1 MAKKRTASKIQ
12 LAVGP
17 GTTSVYK
24 TGSWKSYSPKLGE
37 RVASCTNACPVHI
50 DIPGC
55 LLLVEEGKFEEA
67 LALIRDR
74 SPFPSVCGRACYHFC
89 ESKCTRGDVD
99 EPVAIRSLERFVA
112 SFEPKSKGILVSV
125 GKPRGKKV
133 AIVGSGPAGLTAAYF
148 LAKMGYRVTVFEKMP
163 VAGGLMYT
171 GILDYRLP
179 KKVLQFEIDLIKR
192 LVDIRTNT
200 CVGKDITIPDLLKQG
215 YKAIF
220 IAVGMHG
227 NIKLDVPGEDLEGVL
242 YGTSFIQDVNLG
254 KGVQLGK
261 RVAVI
266 GGGNVA
272 IDSARA
278 ALRLGAKDVY
288 VIYRR
293 SKDEMPAKTE
303 EIEHAR
309 EEGVKFMFLTNPKR
323 ILCGE
328 KGCVGKLECIKMQ
341 LGEPDESGRRRP
353 IPVQESEFMVD
364 VDTVI
369 VAIGQTIDPSFAEG
383 SPLKVQAGK
392 PLSADPDTLATDVPG
407 IFAGGDVV
415 TGPESVVEAMAAGR
429 KAAIQIG
436 HYLKGEP
443 LESEKELQVVDPK
456 DIDISRILSLRDMSL
471 KVRSKMPKLKPGE
484 RLDNFKEVELGLTK
498 EMALYET
505 ERCLRCSTCFGCN
518 ECWIFCPDAVICER
532 NGVFEID
539 LDYCKGCGICAN
551 ECPVKALLMVPE
563 GG

>member
-278 ALRLGAKDVY
+278 ALRLCLLYTSPSPRD
-288 VIYRR
+288 RTR
-293 SKDEMPAKTE
+293 SRMP
-303 EIEHAR
+303 
-309 EEGVKFMFLTNPKR
+309 
-323 ILCGE
+323 
-328 KGCVGKLECIKMQ
+328 
-341 LGEPDESGRRRP
+341 S
-353 IPVQESEFMVD
+353 
-364 VDTVI
+364 
-369 VAIGQTIDPSFAEG
+369 
-383 SPLKVQAGK
+383 
-392 PLSADPDTLATDVPG
+392 SA
-407 IFAGGDVV
+407 
-415 TGPESVVEAMAAGR
+415 
-429 KAAIQIG
+429 
-436 HYLKGEP
+436 
-443 LESEKELQVVDPK
+443 
-456 DIDISRILSLRDMSL
+456 
-471 KVRSKMPKLKPGE
+471 
-484 RLDNFKEVELGLTK
+484 
-498 EMALYET
+498 
-505 ERCLRCSTCFGCN
+505 
-518 ECWIFCPDAVICER
+518 
-532 NGVFEID
+532 
-539 LDYCKGCGICAN
+539 
-551 ECPVKALLMVPE
+551 
-563 GG
+563 